1 MTSHRVTREALAHFA
16 AALGECGDDAVAPP
30 TFAVTLT
37 LPAAM
42 AAAGE
47 LGIDQARV
55 LHREQRSH
63 HHRPIRAG
71 DELTVE
77 LTVLERKSLRGND
90 VLVTREEVRTVT
102 GEPVCTTTT
111 TLVSR

>member
-1 MTSHRVTREALAHFA
+1 MTPYRVTRDAVARFA
-16 AALGECGDDAVAPP
+16 AALDEPAGDAAPP

-37 LPAAM
+37 LPAAL

-47 LGIDQARV
+47 LGIDRTRV
-55 LHREQRSH
+55 LHREQRFAYR
-63 HHRPIRAG
+63 RPIRTG

-90 VLVTREEVRTVT
+90 VLVTREEVRTVA
-102 GEPVCTTTT
+102 GEPVCTATT